1 MLRRWVWVKIMDQGD
16 RLSADRGMYPR
27 KSRHLTVI
35 LCPGSKTVSGPRRAK
50 RHLPTQGEAF
60 SQPPLVESAWL
71 RLLFRRHAER
81 WPIGTRWRGHCS
93 WWTTSQVDSPGVEFT
108 IPKTQILG
116 DPTNLSGSMTQND
129 SNRNPLRS
137 GRYSNWLSMITIWIS
152 YINIYERIHY
162 QYHPLSSIT
171 WHLLLDIYYLT
182 SIPINIYKLSRLPPM
197 LPSICR
203 VVARRRES
211 EHLYHAA
218 SLRWGR
224 PMRHSWNLVWLL
236 GESGF
241 YRLKFHYNA
250 KKCRCYSHWQ
260 SIPRDR

>member
-16 RLSADRGMYPR
+16 RLSDDRGMYPR

-50 RHLPTQGEAF
+50 RHLPTQGEASKPLLVFCMASSF
-60 SQPPLVESAWL
+60 SHRVGGRLVRDGEAS
-71 RLLFRRHAER
+71 
-81 WPIGTRWRGHCS
+81 
-93 WWTTSQVDSPGVEFT
+93 FT
-108 IPKTQILG
+108 WCWIHHSEDPNFG
-116 DPTNLSGSMTQND
+116 DPTNQFVGVND
-129 SNRNPLRS
+129 SK
-137 GRYSNWLSMITIWIS
+137 WLKQKSIKKWPVAIDCLWLLWIS
-152 YINIYERIHY
+152 YLYLSNN
-162 QYHPLSSIT
+162 PLSISSII
-171 WHLLLDIYYLT
+171 IYYLT

-224 PMRHSWNLVWLL
+224 LMRHSWNLVWLQVRMW
-236 GESGF
+236 GKIYG
-241 YRLKFHYNA
+241 
-250 KKCRCYSHWQ
+250 
-260 SIPRDR
+260 SILDHT